1 MEFEWPLPVT
11 EKFKLPSGMENSALP
26 EPQILEAF
34 WRPTGVIDSERE
46 NGQMKEK

>member
-26 EPQILEAF
+26 VPQILAF
-34 WRPTGVIDSERE
+34 WRPMGVIDSERE
-46 NGQMKEK
+46 NGQMKEE